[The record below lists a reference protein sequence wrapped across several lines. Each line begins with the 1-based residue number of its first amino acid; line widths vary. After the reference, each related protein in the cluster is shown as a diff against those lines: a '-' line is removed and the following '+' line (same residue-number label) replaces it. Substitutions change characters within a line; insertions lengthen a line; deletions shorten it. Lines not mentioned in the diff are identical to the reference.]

1 MFLCSTHKE
10 NISMRVPYYVLFL
23 IQGTHVHLKSLLD
36 TLLRNA
42 YIQHSLLYVVLMQ
55 FAQLY
60 IHPKVPFQVHQ
71 LDKHVHIVY
80 IRYMYRK
87 FLLRE
92 T

>member
-1 MFLCSTHKE
+1 MQD
-10 NISMRVPYYVLFL
+10 PYYVLFQ
-23 IQGTHVHLKSLLD
+23 IQGKLEHLKSRLDMLLHSVY
-36 TLLRNA
+36 T
-42 YIQHSLLYVVLMQ
+42 QHSLLYEVQKQ
-55 FAQLY
+55 FVQLY

-87 FLLRE
+87 FLPRE

>member
-1 MFLCSTHKE
+1 
-10 NISMRVPYYVLFL
+10 MRDPYYVLFQL
-23 IQGTHVHLKSLLD
+23 QGKLEHLRSLLG

-42 YIQHSLLYVVLMQ
+42 YTLHNPLYEVQKQFDLLYT
-55 FAQLY
+55 
-60 IHPKVPFQVHQ
+60 HPKVPFQVRQ

-87 FLLRE
+87 FLLRV

>member
-1 MFLCSTHKE
+1 
-10 NISMRVPYYVLFL
+10 MRVPYYVLFQN
-23 IQGTHVHLKSLLD
+23 QGIHVHLKSRLD

-42 YIQHSLLYVVLMQ
+42 YIQHNLLYVVQKQSAL
-55 FAQLY
+55 LY